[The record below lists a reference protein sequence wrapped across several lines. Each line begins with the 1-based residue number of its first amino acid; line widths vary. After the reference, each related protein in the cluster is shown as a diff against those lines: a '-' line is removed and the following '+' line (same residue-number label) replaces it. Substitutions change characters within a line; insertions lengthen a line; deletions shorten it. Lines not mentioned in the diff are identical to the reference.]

1 MAKVN
6 YEKEWHKLK
15 EGKIRKFVKLH
26 NLIIKGYEDEGDYL
40 RHQEQCQELIEMD
53 MRDNTNEFNNV
64 LYDLQMMNKGE

>member
-40 RHQEQCQELIEMD
+40 RHQEQYQELIEMD
-53 MRDNTNEFNNV
+53 MRDNTNEFSNI
-64 LYDLQMMNKGE
+64 LHDLNREDK

>member
-40 RHQEQCQELIEMD
+40 RHQEQRQELIEMD
-53 MRDNTNEFNNV
+53 MRDNTNEFSNI
-64 LYDLQMMNKGE
+64 LHDLNREDK

>member
-40 RHQEQCQELIEMD
+40 RHQEQYQELIEMD
-53 MRDNTNEFNNV
+53 MRDNTNEFSNI
-64 LYDLQMMNKGE
+64 LHDLNKEDK